1 MRRWRANPVPE
12 RRDHARLTHLSD
24 GERARTATTCMRSL
38 STLARGLR
46 MSPQAPRAAAP
57 AAPTSFDLSSAFAD
71 AVDRAASYVVAI
83 HARRRIPSSGIVW
96 RDGVIVSA
104 NHTVNRDDD
113 ITITLPSGES
123 PEATASVVG
132 RDAASDLVVL
142 R

>member
-1 MRRWRANPVPE
+1 
-12 RRDHARLTHLSD
+12 
-24 GERARTATTCMRSL
+24 MRSL

-46 MSPQAPRAAAP
+46 MSTQARGAAAL
-57 AAPTSFDLSSAFAD
+57 TSSDLSSAFAD
-71 AVDRAASYVVAI
+71 AVDRAASSVVAI

-132 RDAASDLVVL
+132 RDAASD
-142 R
+142 